1 MGHAGLA
8 LMMLGRDDEAAGL
21 LADAVSAAPS
31 RQDLREILASCLIT
45 VGRDREAVGVLEQ
58 GLRLNPGATQ
68 QAMIL
73 ARLLATSP
81 RDDVRDGGQAVL
93 LAERLAA
100 ATQHE
105 NPDVLGVLGCAY
117 AETGRFKEAI
127 DATSKAIEIAR
138 AADGPDL
145 LKTLREQLDGLRAG
159 RPCRQRR

>member
-1 MGHAGLA
+1 
-8 LMMLGRDDEAAGL
+8 MMLGRDDEAAGL
-21 LADAVSAAPS
+21 LANAVAAAPS

-45 VGRDREAVGVLEQ
+45 AGRDREAVGVLEQ
-58 GLRLNPGATQ
+58 GLRLNPGAGQ

-81 RDDVRDGGQAVL
+81 RDDVRDGGRAVL

-100 ATQHE
+100 ASRHE

-138 AADGPDL
+138 AAGGQDL
-145 LKTLREQLDGLRAG
+145 LKTLRAQLDELRAG